1 MVFALKG
8 DIIYSKNLNELYE
21 YKDSYVISE
30 NQKSVGVYKEL
41 PEQYKNI
48 KIYDYTG
55 HLIIPGLVDL
65 HLHAPQYQFIGINM
79 DLELLDWLNTY
90 TFPEEGKYVD
100 IEYAKN
106 LAPAEYTALFK
117 NPNAD
122 LAGLLFEQALYA
134 KEPLTKEEE
143 NDFNKAVHTVC
154 G

>member
-100 IEYAKN
+100 IE
-106 LAPAEYTALFK
+106 
-117 NPNAD
+117 
-122 LAGLLFEQALYA
+122 
-134 KEPLTKEEE
+134 
-143 NDFNKAVHTVC
+143 
-154 G
+154 